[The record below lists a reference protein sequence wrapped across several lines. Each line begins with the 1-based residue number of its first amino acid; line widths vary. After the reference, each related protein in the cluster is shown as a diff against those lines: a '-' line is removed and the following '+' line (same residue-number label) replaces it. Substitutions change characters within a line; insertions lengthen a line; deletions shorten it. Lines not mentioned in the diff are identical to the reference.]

1 MSINCQCKDLE
12 ALRDHRRMAKKWLSL
27 LDVKV
32 KAFVDIRVFVSL
44 PAGNSYESEDFKNC

>member
-12 ALRDHRRMAKKWLSL
+12 ALRDHRRMAKKCLSL

-32 KAFVDIRVFVSL
+32 KALVDIRVFVSL